1 MSPDLAQI
9 ARQRSDA
16 YRLLAVCFYEPDKDM
31 FVEENLCLNLA
42 GLMDDISPPAAEACR
57 RMDVSLK
64 ENSQEE
70 LLVEYSALFLGPF
83 NAPAQPYGSV
93 HLEQERLLM
102 GDSTMEVQRI
112 YAESGVKP
120 EGEGPPDHIAI
131 ELEFMSFL
139 ESRLVQAFSEG
150 NQVDL
155 VDYSNIRGN
164 FFNRLLASWTT
175 AIAEALIKYADLEFY
190 RSLGQCLNAFI
201 AAEQQRLAAKAS
213 ASP

>member
-1 MSPDLAQI
+1 MTTDLAQI

-16 YRLLAVCFYEPDKDM
+16 YRLLAVCFYEPDKEM

-42 GLMDDISPPAAEACR
+42 GLMDDISPSAAEACR
-57 RMDVSLK
+57 RMDISLK

-70 LLVEYSALFLGPF
+70 LLIEYSALFLGPF

-102 GDSTMEVQRI
+102 GNSTMEVQRV
-112 YAESGVKP
+112 YAESGVAP

-139 ESRLVQAFSEG
+139 ESRLAQAFTEG
-150 NQVDL
+150 NQLDL
-155 VDYSNIRGN
+155 VDYSTIRGR
-164 FFNRLLASWTT
+164 FFKRLLASWTP
-175 AIAEALIKYADLEFY
+175 ALAEALIKYADLEFY

-201 AAEQQRLAAKAS
+201 VAEQERFAAKAP
-213 ASP
+213 ANP